1 MDSPSTE
8 FKQWRLGNARGTSA
22 GESKCQGFCLDP
34 SVPATH
40 SAAVMNQGKKHPL
53 LPLLVLAALL
63 SACGGGGKAQQP
75 PPNLAPLP
83 PPAPSAGLDPA
94 GGGGAPGGAA
104 APPRSIKIGEFSVVL
119 VADDAIKNLISV
131 PVHVISTTAE
141 TADQLAG
148 EGKAPKYWQSPFKGS
163 NVRALTF
170 GQKGSNS
177 VSVTAPSVAAMDTL
191 LLVVDLAAPAGGNDL
206 RILKI
211 PLKLD
216 YTNPLAPVANPI
228 RVRLTRNGW
237 QRES

>member
-1 MDSPSTE
+1 
-8 FKQWRLGNARGTSA
+8 
-22 GESKCQGFCLDP
+22 
-34 SVPATH
+34 
-40 SAAVMNQGKKHPL
+40 MNQGIHRSL
-53 LPLLVLAALL
+53 LPLLGISFLL
-63 SACGGGGKAQQP
+63 VACGGGGKAQQP
-75 PPNLAPLP
+75 SPNLAPLP
-83 PPAPSAGLDPA
+83 PPSPVTGLDPA

-104 APPRSIKIGEFSVVL
+104 APPRSIKVGEFSVVI
-119 VADDAIKNLISV
+119 VADDEIKNLISV

-170 GQKGSNS
+170 GPKGSS
-177 VSVTAPSVAAMDTL
+177 SATVAAPSIAAMDTL
-191 LLVVDLAAPAGGNDL
+191 VLAVDLAAPAGGNDL

-228 RVRLTRNGW
+228 RVRLTRSGW